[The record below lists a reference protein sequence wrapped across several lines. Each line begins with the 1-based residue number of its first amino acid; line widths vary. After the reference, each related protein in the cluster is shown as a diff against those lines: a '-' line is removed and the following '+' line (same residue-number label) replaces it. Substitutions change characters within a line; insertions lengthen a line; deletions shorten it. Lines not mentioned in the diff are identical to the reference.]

1 MPLQVRTGAVA
12 PFHPG
17 RCAEIVLPD
26 GTVIGAAGEL
36 HPKVVGALGLS
47 GRPVGGELDVD
58 ALIAASTTP
67 QAAGLSNFPI
77 VQSDIALT
85 VDAQVRAGEVLA
97 TLRSAAGDD
106 LERIQ
111 LFDSYEGDQVG
122 EGKKSL
128 AFRMTFRADRT
139 LKTEEVNALR
149 DAAVAAAGREH
160 AAVLRGA

>member
-1 MPLQVRTGAVA
+1 M
-12 PFHPG
+12 
-17 RCAEIVLPD
+17 
-26 GTVIGAAGEL
+26 
-36 HPKVVGALGLS
+36 
-47 GRPVGGELDVD
+47 
-58 ALIAASTTP
+58 
-67 QAAGLSNFPI
+67 
-77 VQSDIALT
+77 
-85 VDAQVRAGEVLA
+85 RAGEVLQ

-106 LERIQ
+106 LEQIQ